1 MATDGRLDPRH
12 LSATG
17 ATHGM
22 VPTAKGSG
30 HKPTWGPLYPAA
42 LIKSGTAAVASDVF
56 VPGLLIVEDGIL
68 TQLGVTTRTAPTGAD
83 LIVVFKLARTGS
95 TIGTVTVAA
104 SSNAGVEDIADF
116 AVLQGDLIKTDI
128 TQVGSTVAGSDV
140 VAWARE
146 IT

>member
-1 MATDGRLDPRH
+1 MADDGK
-12 LSATG
+12 LSARY
-17 ATHGM
+17 
-22 VPTAKGSG
+22 VSGSG
-30 HKPTWGPLYPAA
+30 RARGHVLTHKQTSPKWSWGPLYPAA
-42 LIKSGTAAVASDVF
+42 LIKSGSASVASDVF
-56 VPGLLIVEDGIL
+56 VPGLLIVEDGTL

-95 TIGTVTVAA
+95 TIGTVTVPA
-104 SSNAGVEDIADF
+104 SSNAAVEDIADF

-128 TQVGSTVAGSDV
+128 TQVGSTVAGADV